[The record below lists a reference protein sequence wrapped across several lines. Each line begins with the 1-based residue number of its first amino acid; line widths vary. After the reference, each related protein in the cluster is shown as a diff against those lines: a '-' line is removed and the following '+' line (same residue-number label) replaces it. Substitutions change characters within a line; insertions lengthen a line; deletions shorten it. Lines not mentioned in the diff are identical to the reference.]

1 MGAILNFSKKLGV
14 ELPIINAAI
23 NVNESQPIIAVKEV
37 RSLLGNLKGK
47 RIAILGL
54 SFKPNTDDMRE
65 AISLKI
71 IDEFRREGAKI
82 IAYDPKAMENA
93 KNILG
98 KRIFFANS
106 VKECIENA
114 ECCIIVTEWD
124 EFKRIKPEEF
134 KKHMSRPLIMDGR
147 RIYNPKEFSK
157 KLEYHAVGLGNL

>member
-1 MGAILNFSKKLGV
+1 
-14 ELPIINAAI
+14 
-23 NVNESQPIIAVKEV
+23 
-37 RSLLGNLKGK
+37 
-47 RIAILGL
+47 
-54 SFKPNTDDMRE
+54 MRE
-65 AISLKI
+65 AVSLKI

-106 VKECIENA
+106 AKECIEDA

-134 KKHMSRPLIMDGR
+134 KKRMNRPLIMDGR
-147 RIYNPKEFSK
+147 RIYDPKEFSK